1 MTNNIHL
8 SNFYF
13 DLNKRDTL
21 SDDEKFIFSKL
32 IGLANDLISRI
43 NNSNLDNS
51 IKEKKFRYIKSKITD
66 CHSLSLALEYYLDF
80 ELEVYKIDS
89 KTDEYSNLEYT
100 KSEDT
105 NSDSS
110 KKNTL
115 TINTETKFISKTKDN
130 DGNKPKDNNE
140 KNNSIIELETK
151 KVKNISFYVDKYN
164 SKTNANKDYILDV
177 ISKIQ

>member
-51 IKEKKFRYIKSKITD
+51 IKEKKFK
-66 CHSLSLALEYYLDF
+66 
-80 ELEVYKIDS
+80 
-89 KTDEYSNLEYT
+89 
-100 KSEDT
+100 
-105 NSDSS
+105 
-110 KKNTL
+110 
-115 TINTETKFISKTKDN
+115 
-130 DGNKPKDNNE
+130 
-140 KNNSIIELETK
+140 
-151 KVKNISFYVDKYN
+151 
-164 SKTNANKDYILDV
+164 
-177 ISKIQ
+177 

>member
-51 IKEKKFRYIKSKITD
+51 IKERKFRYIKSKITD
-66 CHSLSLALEYYLDF
+66 CYSLSLALEYYLDF

-89 KTDEYSNLEYT
+89 KTDEYSNLEYI
-100 KSEDT
+100 KSKNP
-105 NSDSS
+105 NSDTS

-115 TINTETKFISKTKDN
+115 TLNTETKFISKAKDS
-130 DGNKPKDNNE
+130 DEKKPNSNNE
-140 KNNSIIELETK
+140 NNNCIIKFETK
-151 KVKNISFYVDKYN
+151 KVKNINFYIDKYN
-164 SKTNANKDYILDV
+164 SATNANKDYILDV
-177 ISKIQ
+177 ISKI